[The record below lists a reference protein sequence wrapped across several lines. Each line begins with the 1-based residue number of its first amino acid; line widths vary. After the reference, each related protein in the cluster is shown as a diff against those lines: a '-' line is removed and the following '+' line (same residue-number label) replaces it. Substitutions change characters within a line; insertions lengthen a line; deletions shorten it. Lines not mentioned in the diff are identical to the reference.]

1 MPVHRILRCQP
12 HPTPRTEALFSRQRT
27 SRILGGLSTSSA
39 RLLRKGI
46 NLLPRVDAATH
57 EMWEAGGL
65 TNASPRINQLF
76 ADLMRGPL
84 AVSEKHPSQGLD
96 LLHRMGG
103 GPVLGQLFLPQP
115 RYYLSQEHADFVHDA
130 FEQGSQS
137 LDPSPVRTVAR
148 TVVSLL
154 ARAAGGMGKLRT
166 LIRAQDNVGLRGAL
180 TRPMRLRQLNTLTSL
195 ESTSWLLD

>member
-1 MPVHRILRCQP
+1 M
-12 HPTPRTEALFSRQRT
+12 
-27 SRILGGLSTSSA
+27 SA

-65 TNASPRINQLF
+65 TNASPRVNQLF

-96 LLHRMGG
+96 LLYRMGG
-103 GPVLGQLFLPQP
+103 ASSGATFPAAASILFIP
-115 RYYLSQEHADFVHDA
+115 RACRLR
-130 FEQGSQS
+130 QGSQS

-166 LIRAQDNVGLRGAL
+166 LMRAQDNVGLRGAL